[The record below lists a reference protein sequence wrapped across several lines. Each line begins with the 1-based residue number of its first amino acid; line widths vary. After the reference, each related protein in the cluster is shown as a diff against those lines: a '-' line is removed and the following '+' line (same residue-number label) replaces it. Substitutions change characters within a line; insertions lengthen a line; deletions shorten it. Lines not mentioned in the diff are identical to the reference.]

1 MKLLK
6 FVGSSLDDLRDFP
19 EEARRTAGFELRTI
33 QNGLEPRDWKPVG
46 SVGSGVREIRIHVLG
61 EWRIIYVANI
71 RDAIYVLHAF
81 QKKTQ
86 KTSQRDI
93 ELARKRYKQ
102 IGEWFMKKSIVASSG
117 NVFIDLGYSKDE
129 AAILQMRAD
138 LMADIRKFIKTKKL
152 TQAEAAK
159 IFGVSQSRVSDLI
172 TGKWEKFSLEM
183 LIILVTKAGMHVKLK
198 IAA

>member
-33 QNGLEPRDWKPVG
+33 QNGLEPRDWKPVAF
-46 SVGSGVREIRIHVLG
+46 VGSGVREIRIHVLG

-102 IGEWFMKKSIVASSG
+102 IGE
-117 NVFIDLGYSKDE
+117 
-129 AAILQMRAD
+129 
-138 LMADIRKFIKTKKL
+138 
-152 TQAEAAK
+152 
-159 IFGVSQSRVSDLI
+159 
-172 TGKWEKFSLEM
+172 
-183 LIILVTKAGMHVKLK
+183 
-198 IAA
+198 